1 MIVRRSTPID
11 RRITL
16 GPPSDDLPGQLPQMS
31 VEFRNAWGERVQRFD
46 PQQLAALPDD
56 LRALLI
62 DAFREHHA
70 GLALTTRRTAWFAL
84 RRFAA
89 FVAQDGSIG
98 AARDVDSAA
107 LGRYVIWLH
116 DAGSVSANR
125 RARSRPRVP
134 GSGRQPAKGW
144 NRSCATRLS
153 EAREQARDDM
163 TRFFIAAFKP
173 Q

>member
-16 GPPSDDLPGQLPQMS
+16 GPSLPAS

-46 PQQLAALPDD
+46 PQQLAPLPGD

-62 DAFREHHA
+62 DAFRERYA
-70 GLALTTRRTAWFAL
+70 GLALTTRRTVWLAL

-89 FVAQDGSIG
+89 FVAQDGSIS
-98 AARDVDSAA
+98 AACDVDSAA

-116 DAGSVSANR
+116 DAGAVSANGLP
-125 RARSRPRVP
+125 RASSADAAGVGALPGGGRVGLNP
-134 GSGRQPAKGW
+134 KLLCGDWLAADRIRASGYQHPV
-144 NRSCATRLS
+144 
-153 EAREQARDDM
+153 
-163 TRFFIAAFKP
+163 
-173 Q
+173 